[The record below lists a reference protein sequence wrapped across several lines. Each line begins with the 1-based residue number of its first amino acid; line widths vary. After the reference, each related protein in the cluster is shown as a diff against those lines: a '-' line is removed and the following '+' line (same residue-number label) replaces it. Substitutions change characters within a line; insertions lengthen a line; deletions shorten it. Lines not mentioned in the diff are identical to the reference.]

1 MDVND
6 DADQEPSV
14 GERAVQIIARLELAR
29 RNIEEARAII
39 SVKQVY
45 LNGWLREEE
54 RLQDELNAP
63 AGAPETTSPP
73 D

>member
-1 MDVND
+1 MPENE
-6 DADQEPSV
+6 QESSV
-14 GERAVQIIARLELAR
+14 GERAMQIIARLELAR

-54 RLQDELNAP
+54 RLQDELNALAGP
-63 AGAPETTSPP
+63 AETTSPP
-73 D
+73 G